1 MSLHST
7 GETAAPEKR
16 ARFSARTILPLVGI
30 AIAIAIVFF
39 GLDWVGTDYAYL
51 AAYTVLQYVVL
62 ATAWNILGGYAGYV
76 NFASAAFFA
85 VGVYTSV
92 IVYKTVKLPLIA
104 TMPLAAVAAGLLGI
118 AVGYLTLRLRGTF
131 FSIAT
136 LALSVVMNTL
146 VVNWA
151 FVGGSRGVYV
161 LRPQTIDFFGPY
173 TRYLCIV
180 MLIMAIISVLIARA
194 VERSWLG
201 RGLAALKDDEIA
213 AECAGVPSLRLK
225 LAATAI
231 SGALMG
237 AAGAPFPFFVT
248 YVDPATAFSLSI
260 AVNTIAM
267 PLIGGTSTWIGPVI
281 GAVLLGSLQQIA
293 TVTISSALNLLIVG
307 VLMVIFI
314 TLAPNGIVG
323 LVQKIRERRS

>member
-1 MSLHST
+1 
-7 GETAAPEKR
+7 
-16 ARFSARTILPLVGI
+16 
-30 AIAIAIVFF
+30 
-39 GLDWVGTDYAYL
+39 
-51 AAYTVLQYVVL
+51 
-62 ATAWNILGGYAGYV
+62 
-76 NFASAAFFA
+76 
-85 VGVYTSV
+85 
-92 IVYKTVKLPLIA
+92 
-104 TMPLAAVAAGLLGI
+104 
-118 AVGYLTLRLRGTF
+118 
-131 FSIAT
+131 
-136 LALSVVMNTL
+136 
-146 VVNWA
+146 
-151 FVGGSRGVYV
+151 
-161 LRPQTIDFFGPY
+161 
-173 TRYLCIV
+173 

-213 AECAGVPSLRLK
+213 AECAGVPALRLK

-323 LVQKIRERRS
+323 LVQKIRERRT

>member
-1 MSLHST
+1 M
-7 GETAAPEKR
+7 
-16 ARFSARTILPLVGI
+16 

-39 GLDWVGTDYAYL
+39 GLDWVGTDYGYL

-92 IVYKTVKLPLIA
+92 IVYKTVQLPLIA
-104 TMPLAAVAAGLLGI
+104 TIPLAAVAAGLLGL

-161 LRPQTIDFFGPY
+161 LRPQNIDYFGPY